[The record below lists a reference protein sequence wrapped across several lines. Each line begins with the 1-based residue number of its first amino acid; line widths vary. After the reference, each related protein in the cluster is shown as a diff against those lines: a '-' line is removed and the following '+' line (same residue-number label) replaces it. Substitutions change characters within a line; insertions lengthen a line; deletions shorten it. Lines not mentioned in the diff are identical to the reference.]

1 MTRSAA
7 IQVHRL
13 SPQRTSTDG
22 SIRSCFQF
30 IEPFIKNPAK
40 NHIHLL
46 YCSQVDI
53 TDDTIE
59 NAIEV
64 FEALITSVEEV
75 ECSDAVYI

>member
-1 MTRSAA
+1 M
-7 IQVHRL
+7 
-13 SPQRTSTDG
+13 
-22 SIRSCFQF
+22 
-30 IEPFIKNPAK
+30 

-46 YCSQVDI
+46 YCCQVDI

-75 ECSDAVYI
+75 ECSDAVEIRDILLKPVKEGSGSLEVDRWNSALVLAKLENMVVI